1 MDFIELRKQVIKKYF
16 DRMNDKQ
23 FEAVTTV
30 KGPLLILAGAGSG
43 KTTVLVNRIANIIKF
58 GDAYNS
64 TYVPEVTD
72 EIIKIGEDY
81 LNGVTDYVPDNYFAV
96 SPAKPWQI
104 LAITFTN
111 KAAGELKERI
121 SSKLTDGAEDI
132 WAGTFHSVCGKILRR
147 YAELIGHTS
156 HFTVYDTDD
165 QRRLM
170 KEIMKSNN
178 IDEKLLPHRSVL
190 SAISSAKDKLIS
202 PAEFK
207 QSAGSDYR
215 KQAIAELYRI
225 YQKRLK
231 EADAM
236 DFDDMIVKTVDLL
249 QNNAD
254 VLEYYTNKFKYV
266 MVDEYQDT
274 NYAQYVLVSLLAS
287 GNNNLCVV
295 GDDDQSI
302 YRFRGATIEN
312 ILNFEDEY
320 RNARTI
326 RLEQNYRST
335 SNILNAANAV
345 IKNNLGRKGK
355 NLWTDK
361 QGGEEITVFTADD
374 ERGEARYVADSI
386 LENVR
391 KGAKFSEHAILYRM
405 NAQSNAFENVFAR
418 SGISYK
424 IVGGFRFYERKEIKD
439 VIAYLQLINNNSDDL
454 RLRRVIN
461 EPKRGIGDTTVSNA
475 AQIAA
480 ELGISLYEVFKNA
493 DEYAALSRAALKLKG
508 FCDVIDELTN
518 AAEELSISEL
528 FELVIDKTGYRDALE
543 LSGDEGQERL
553 ENVKELGTNIA
564 QYEQE
569 VEEPSLSDF
578 LEQIALISDIDS
590 YDDSDDRVVL
600 MTVHSA
606 KGLEFDNVYLV
617 GMEEG
622 VFPGNQS
629 IYAGP
634 EEIEEERRL
643 AYVAITRARKKLTI
657 TNSYTRMIF
666 GTTNRNMPSRFLKE
680 IPEEYCGFSGISRT
694 VTPVK
699 TDYGYSGKSAGGYY
713 QKPIKSAHSA
723 QVKADCNY
731 TAGQRVRHKTFGD
744 GLVITVTPMGGDNM
758 LEVAF
763 DNVGT
768 KKLMAGYAK
777 LTVI

>member
-1 MDFIELRKQVIKKYF
+1 MNFIELRKQVIKKYF

-43 KTTVLVNRIANIIKF
+43 KTTVLVNRIANIVKF

-64 TYVPEVTD
+64 TYVPEITD
-72 EIIKIGEDY
+72 EMLKSGEDY
-81 LNGVTDYVPDNYFAV
+81 LNGVTDFVPDNYFAV
-96 SPAKPWQI
+96 VPAKPWQI

-121 SSKLTDGAEDI
+121 SLKLTDGAEDI

-147 YAELIGHTS
+147 YAELVGHTS

-178 IDEKLLPHRSVL
+178 IDEKILPHKSVL
-190 SAISSAKDKLIS
+190 SAISQAKDKLIT

-207 QSAGSDYR
+207 ESAGSDFR
-215 KQAIAELYRI
+215 KQTIAELYRI
-225 YQKRLK
+225 YQKRLH

-249 QNNAD
+249 QNNED

-274 NYAQYVLVSLLAS
+274 NYAQYALVSLLAS

-345 IKNNLGRKGK
+345 IKNNRGRKGK

-361 QGGEEITVFTADD
+361 QDGDKITVFTADD

-386 LENVR
+386 LEDV
-391 KGAKFSEHAILYRM
+391 KQGMKFSEHAILYRM

-439 VIAYLQLINNNSDDL
+439 VIAYLQLINNNNDDL

-461 EPKRGIGDTTVSNA
+461 EPKRGIGDTTVNNA

-493 DEYAALSRAALKLKG
+493 DEYATLSRAALKLKG
-508 FCDVIDELTN
+508 FCDVIDELTET
-518 AAEELSISEL
+518 AEYVSISEL
-528 FELVIDKTGYRDALE
+528 FELMLDNTGYREALE
-543 LSGDEGQERL
+543 LGGEEGQERL
-553 ENVKELGTNIA
+553 ENVKELATNIA
-564 QYEQE
+564 QYEE
-569 VEEPSLSDF
+569 ETPEPSLSDF

-643 AYVAITRARKKLTI
+643 AYVAITRARKRLTL
-657 TNSYTRMIF
+657 TNAYTRMIF

-680 IPEEYCGFSGISRT
+680 IPEELCDLGGISRI

-699 TDYGYSGKSAGGYY
+699 TDYGYSP
-713 QKPIKSAHSA
+713 KPIRSAHTA
-723 QVKADCNY
+723 QPKVECAF

-744 GLVITVTPMGGDNM
+744 GLVISVTPMGGDSL
-758 LEVAF
+758 LEIAF
-763 DNVGT
+763 DTVGT

>member
-1 MDFIELRKQVIKKYF
+1 
-16 DRMNDKQ
+16 
-23 FEAVTTV
+23 
-30 KGPLLILAGAGSG
+30 
-43 KTTVLVNRIANIIKF
+43 
-58 GDAYNS
+58 
-64 TYVPEVTD
+64 
-72 EIIKIGEDY
+72 
-81 LNGVTDYVPDNYFAV
+81 
-96 SPAKPWQI
+96 
-104 LAITFTN
+104 
-111 KAAGELKERI
+111 
-121 SSKLTDGAEDI
+121 
-132 WAGTFHSVCGKILRR
+132 
-147 YAELIGHTS
+147 
-156 HFTVYDTDD
+156 
-165 QRRLM
+165 
-170 KEIMKSNN
+170 
-178 IDEKLLPHRSVL
+178 
-190 SAISSAKDKLIS
+190 
-202 PAEFK
+202 
-207 QSAGSDYR
+207 
-215 KQAIAELYRI
+215 
-225 YQKRLK
+225 
-231 EADAM
+231 M

-249 QNNAD
+249 QNNSD

-374 ERGEARYVADSI
+374 ARGEARYVADSI

-405 NAQSNAFENVFAR
+405 NAQSNAFENIFAR

-439 VIAYLQLINNNSDDL
+439 IIAYLQLINNNSDDL

-461 EPKRGIGDTTVSNA
+461 EPKRGIGDTTVNNA

-480 ELGISLYEVFKNA
+480 ELGVSLYEVFKNA

-508 FCDVIDELTN
+508 FCDVIDALTN
-518 AAEELSISEL
+518 AAEDLSISEL

-543 LSGDEGQERL
+543 LSGEEGQERL

-680 IPEEYCGFSGISRT
+680 IPEEYCGFGGISRT
-694 VTPVK
+694 VTPVEI
-699 TDYGYSGKSAGGYY
+699 DHGYSGKSSGGHYK
-713 QKPIKSAHSA
+713 KPMKSAHSA
-723 QVKADCNY
+723 QVKTDCNY

-744 GLVITVTPMGGDNM
+744 GLVIAVTPMGGDNM

-777 LTVI
+777 LTII